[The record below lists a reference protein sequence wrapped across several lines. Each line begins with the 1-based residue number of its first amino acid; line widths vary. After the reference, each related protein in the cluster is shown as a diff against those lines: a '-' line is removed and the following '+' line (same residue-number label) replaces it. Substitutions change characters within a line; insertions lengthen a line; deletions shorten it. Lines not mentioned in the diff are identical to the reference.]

1 MKRKLGGRN
10 VFVIHGH
17 DDEARQELVK
27 IIAEAKFN
35 PIVLQDMPLTGS
47 ATIMEKFEA
56 AAWRCNYAIALLSPD
71 DKTFDKLKTKGDER
85 FRARQNVLIE
95 LGWFMAHI
103 GRDKVYIVVKGNV
116 EIPSDIIGV
125 EVIRCKSKI
134 REKAEKIK
142 NMLLSSIE
150 LRDR

>member
-1 MKRKLGGRN
+1 
-10 VFVIHGH
+10 
-17 DDEARQELVK
+17 
-27 IIAEAKFN
+27 
-35 PIVLQDMPLTGS
+35 MPLTGS